1 MEIQIDVI
9 LLATM
14 RTIDILKN
22 NVFLEHVAILQYL
35 IHMFLIKDEKLRGEI
50 EEIAKEEM
58 KHMHMF
64 ASRAVYLGSQVDIKS
79 VEDEVKDCDDIVKL
93 IKEDIKA
100 EEEAVEIYSAQ
111 IDATDDDITKKMLE
125 LIIED
130 EKKHKRIFEYISE
143 ELEKNRQED
152 VIDGAVNE
160 TVAFLNYLLKERYI
174 KIVEIVK
181 DFINEKDTSRKD
193 FNLYKAIENMKL
205 MGKIGEAMVEKG
217 IPVCFKYIKV
227 NLETTN
233 IRNMDDIM
241 SVLNKF
247 ASKERFMEAYE
258 KDIKK
263 ERGFTIGDLTSQE

>member
-1 MEIQIDVI
+1 MEIQRDVI

-64 ASRAVYLGSQVDIKS
+64 ASRAVYLGSRVDIKS

-111 IDATDDDITKKMLE
+111 IDATDDDITKKMLG

-174 KIVEIVK
+174 KIVEIVR
-181 DFINEKDTSRKD
+181 DFINDRDTSRKD